1 MTSKSYWDI
10 HHFSV
15 ATPMGSG
22 DEHNVPALLR
32 HVADSIE
39 KLGDVEVQ
47 DVTVSNETAG
57 GGPWWSAT
65 VYFHF
70 KNE

>member
-10 HHFSV
+10 HHFSI
-15 ATPMGSG
+15 ARPKGSG
-22 DEHNVPALLR
+22 DENNVPALLR

-47 DVTVSNETAG
+47 DVILSNEIASE
-57 GGPWWSAT
+57 GPWWSAT

-70 KNE
+70 KDE